1 MVLRSNLRLGFYW
14 LYFSF
19 FCKFYEAFTTCYLI
33 AVAFISTL
41 YNYDVNVLY
50 VILSD
55 FLSPF
60 Y

>member
-19 FCKFYEAFTTCYLI
+19 FWKFYEAFTTCYLI

-41 YNYDVNVLY
+41 YNYDVNVL
-50 VILSD
+50 
-55 FLSPF
+55 
-60 Y
+60 